1 MSKGGRARVC
11 CVYLGALVVPGLCVC
26 VRAGGVL
33 IITFLPLWR
42 AKPPRT
48 TPSVRFTRIP
58 WLTATP
64 AAPAASAEKAYE
76 EGGKL
81 PREGEQ
87 ERGRSRTPKA
97 RPRRVFLKCHL
108 APNRVLVEANKDPP
122 TCATSQRHASSEEN
136 LRVKWW
142 RTQGRRWLVI
152 AELRQEGG
160 REEMPQL
167 RCRSRL
173 PPNASSIAKI
183 VNGVSRSPFQTQR
196 PHKIRPRR
204 VTQKLH
210 MKSSFFILYCLDF
223 SRWRWSR
230 GGAFIFQSA
239 RKFFP
244 CFVTKLRDVT
254 WILCIAP
261 RHIFLLLSSE
271 TIRLQH
277 AAVLA
282 LAT

>member
-1 MSKGGRARVC
+1 
-11 CVYLGALVVPGLCVC
+11 
-26 VRAGGVL
+26 
-33 IITFLPLWR
+33 
-42 AKPPRT
+42 
-48 TPSVRFTRIP
+48 VRFTRTP

-64 AAPAASAEKAYE
+64 AAPAASAENAHE

-173 PPNASSIAKI
+173 PPNASSSIAKI

-223 SRWRWSR
+223 YRWRWSR
-230 GGAFIFQSA
+230 GGAFSIQSA
-239 RKFFP
+239 QKFFP
-244 CFVTKLRDVT
+244 CFLTKLRDVT
-254 WILCIAP
+254 WILWCTM
-261 RHIFLLLSSE
+261 RLVTFSFSF
-271 TIRLQH
+271 RLQH